1 MASRGMV
8 TLLVSGGI
16 AIVGILLFAAGMA
29 FMVEDVSEE
38 DDNDVRIFSGTASS
52 EEPSDIELSIE
63 YEYSVYA
70 SDSISCNSIEV
81 SVHYGTYEY
90 FSKNCESYKTKN
102 NLRYIGSISVDN
114 SGTYSVESDVEVI
127 IYQQNSSDDDIDMS
141 SFWMIMAG
149 EGFCCL
155 SFIGIIIAIVFI
167 IVDKNNQN
175 VVTIIPNH
183 QMMMPVQQPLQNYQE
198 NDLQN

>member
-16 AIVGILLFAAGMA
+16 ALVGILLFAAGML
-29 FMVEDVSEE
+29 FMVEDVGEE
-38 DDNDVRIFSGTASS
+38 DDNDIRIFSGTASS
-52 EEPSDIELSIE
+52 DEPSDIELSIE

-81 SVHYGTYEY
+81 SVHDGIYEY

-102 NLRYIGSISVDN
+102 NLRYIGSISVNN
-114 SGTYSVESDVEVI
+114 SGTFSVESDSEVI
-127 IYQQNSSDDDIDMS
+127 IYQQNSDDDIDMS
-141 SFWMIMAG
+141 SLWMIVAG

>member
-8 TLLVSGGI
+8 ILLVSGGI

-81 SVHYGTYEY
+81 SVHDGTYEY

-114 SGTYSVESDVEVI
+114 SGIYSVESDVEVI

>member
-16 AIVGILLFAAGMA
+16 ALVGILLFAAGML
-29 FMVEDVSEE
+29 FMVEDVGEE
-38 DDNDVRIFSGTASS
+38 DDNDIRIFSGTASS

-63 YEYSVYA
+63 FEYSVYA

-81 SVHYGTYEY
+81 SVHDGTYEY
-90 FSKNCESYKTKN
+90 FTKNCESSKTKN

-114 SGTYSVESDVEVI
+114 SGTFSVESDSEVI
-127 IYQQNSSDDDIDMS
+127 IYQQNSDDDIDMS
-141 SFWMIMAG
+141 SLWMIVAG

>member
-1 MASRGMV
+1 M
-8 TLLVSGGI
+8 
-16 AIVGILLFAAGMA
+16 
-29 FMVEDVSEE
+29 
-38 DDNDVRIFSGTASS
+38 
-52 EEPSDIELSIE
+52 
-63 YEYSVYA
+63 
-70 SDSISCNSIEV
+70 
-81 SVHYGTYEY
+81 
-90 FSKNCESYKTKN
+90 
-102 NLRYIGSISVDN
+102 
-114 SGTYSVESDVEVI
+114 I
-127 IYQQNSSDDDIDMS
+127 IYQQNSDDDIDMS
-141 SFWMIMAG
+141 SLWMIVAG

>member
-1 MASRGMV
+1 MASRGMA

-81 SVHYGTYEY
+81 SVHDGTYEY